1 MIDKAKIET
10 VVSNLLEGTD
20 KFLVDVDVSATNII
34 DIYIEGDQGIS
45 IGECASLSRRIE
57 SEFDRDQEDYELR
70 VSSPGLDK
78 PFKLYRQYKKYVGR
92 PIRVELKDG
101 QRWKG
106 MLVNLDEDGI
116 ELERVI
122 EKKKKETVKE
132 IIPFDL
138 LKVAKPDIVFK

>member
-10 VVSNLLEGTD
+10 VVCDLLQGTD
-20 KFLVDVDVSATNII
+20 KFLVEVDVSATNII
-34 DIYIEGDQGIS
+34 DIYIDGDQGIS
-45 IGECASLSRRIE
+45 IGECASLSRQIE
-57 SEFDRDQEDYELR
+57 SEFDREQEDYELR

-106 MLVNLDEDGI
+106 ILIHLDEDGI

-138 LKVAKPDIVFK
+138 LKMAKPEIVFK